1 VGHTSFHVCTTRER
15 EQCSEFISCVHDQK
29 ERVIER
35 ERQRQSVWGTHPSIC
50 ARLERESNTVRKV
63 ERECVGHTS
72 LNVCTT
78 REREH

>member
-1 VGHTSFHVCTTRER
+1 MQRIHFLCARSEGESDRARKTETECVGHTSFHMCTTRER
-15 EQCSEFISCVHDQK
+15 EQYSE
-29 ERVIER
+29 
-35 ERQRQSVWGTHPSIC
+35 
-50 ARLERESNTVRKV
+50 KV